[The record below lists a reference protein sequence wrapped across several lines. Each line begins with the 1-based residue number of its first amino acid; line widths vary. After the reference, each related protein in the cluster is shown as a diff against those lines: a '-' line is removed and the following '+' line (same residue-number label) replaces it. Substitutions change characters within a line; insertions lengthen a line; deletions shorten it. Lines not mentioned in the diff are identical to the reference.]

1 MQLELML
8 PKPRPAAKQETGGSR
23 SGATC
28 SAGVDVTEAPSGY
41 YPILKAVAAPK
52 EGSNI
57 CRVCDWRKTCQD
69 PATDFNLRGHRCMSY
84 SRQDGHGVVF
94 KSLPNAERT
103 RGANNNQP

>member
-8 PKPRPAAKQETGGSR
+8 PEPKPAAKQETGGSR

-52 EGSNI
+52 NGSNI
-57 CRVCDWRKTCQD
+57 CRACDWRKTCQD
-69 PATDFNLRGHRCMSY
+69 PATDFNMRGHRCMSY
-84 SRQDGHGVVF
+84 SREDGHGVLF
-94 KSLPNAERT
+94 KSLPNSDSTNRPLA
-103 RGANNNQP
+103 